1 LVCVTM
7 DDKFDSDGFPFTMT
21 GLE

>member
-1 LVCVTM
+1 M

-21 GLE
+21 GLK

>member
-1 LVCVTM
+1 M